1 MATLKQKIAVEKL
14 AENPRTSVSAAMRQA
29 GYAPITTT
37 RPADLTDSKGFK
49 ELMKQYN
56 LTPDRYIKKLDKAL
70 DAQKWNDFTG
80 EREDDFKTV
89 LPYHTKLG
97 KMLGMEKEDTITNNV
112 IVVPILGNQSVQS
125 NNSNPQD
132 TSLTE
137 TN

>member
-1 MATLKQKIAVEKL
+1 ATASTPQK
-14 AENPRTSVSAAMRQA
+14 
-29 GYAPITTT
+29 
-37 RPADLTDSKGFK
+37 LTESDGFK
-49 ELMKQYN
+49 ELLKQYN

-70 DAQKWNDFTG
+70 EAKKWNDFTG
-80 EREDDFKTV
+80 EREDDFKTI

-97 KMLGMEKEDTITNNV
+97 KILGMEKEDTITNNV